1 MLVLSRRTN
10 EKIIFPSLDIA
21 VQLLSIHGNVARI
34 GIEAPPD
41 VKVLRDELAKLVPTA
56 ASASRRLPPSSA
68 HALRNQLNKV
78 SLALSV
84 FQQQWQRGLMDAAN
98 LTLEKVFA
106 ALDALGRDPALQ
118 GPGPAAPPAP
128 AAPPRFRTLVVEDD
142 TNERELLAG
151 LLSMNGCE
159 CETAA
164 DGLDALEYL
173 SSHQRPDL
181 VLLDLRMPRCD
192 GPQMLAQIRANPR
205 YQGLKVFAISGA
217 SPEEVGVPKGPGGV
231 DAWFPKP
238 VNARKLWQ
246 AIQENM
252 KAVSAAN

>member
-10 EKIIFPSLDIA
+10 EKIIFPGLDIS
-21 VQLLSIHGNVARI
+21 VQLLSIQGNVARI

-41 VKVLRDELAKLVPTA
+41 VKVLRDELARNLPA
-56 ASASRRLPPSSA
+56 GGMPDARRPISA
-68 HALRNQLNKV
+68 HSLRNMLNKV
-78 SLALSV
+78 SLTLSV
-84 FQQQWQRGLMDAAN
+84 FQQQWQRGLNEAASA
-98 LTLEKVFA
+98 TLEKVFQTLEA
-106 ALDALGRDPALQ
+106 MGRDSAAVAEPK
-118 GPGPAAPPAP
+118 PAAKP
-128 AAPPRFRTLVVEDD
+128 AAARFRTLVVEDD

-192 GPQMLAQIRANPR
+192 GPRMLAEIRGNPQ
-205 YQGLKVFAISGA
+205 YQGLKVFAISGT

-238 VNARKLWQ
+238 LNARKLWQ
-246 AIQENM
+246 AIQESM
-252 KAVSAAN
+252 ETTSASN

>member
-10 EKIIFPSLDIA
+10 EKIIFPGLDIS
-21 VQLLSIHGNVARI
+21 VQLLSIQGNVARI

-41 VKVLRDELAKLVPTA
+41 VKVLRDELAKNLPAGATIDPRRA
-56 ASASRRLPPSSA
+56 APS
-68 HALRNQLNKV
+68 HALRNMLNKV
-78 SLALSV
+78 SLSLSV
-84 FQQQWQRGLMDAAN
+84 FQQQWHRGLNEAAN
-98 LTLEKVFA
+98 ATLEKVFQT
-106 ALDALGRDPALQ
+106 LEALGRDPSALAE
-118 GPGPAAPPAP
+118 PKPAATPASS
-128 AAPPRFRTLVVEDD
+128 RVRTLVVEDD

-192 GPQMLAQIRANPR
+192 GPHMLAQIRGKPQ
-205 YQGLKVFAISGA
+205 YQGMKVFAISGT
-217 SPEEVGVPKGPGGV
+217 SPEEFGVPKGPSGV

-238 VNARKLWQ
+238 LNARKLCQ
-246 AIQENM
+246 AIRESLGV
-252 KAVSAAN
+252 VSGSGTN

>member
-10 EKIIFPSLDIA
+10 EKIVFPGLDIS
-21 VQLLSIHGNVARI
+21 VQLLSIQGNVARL

-41 VKVLRDELAKLVPTA
+41 VKVLRDELARNLPAGATIGPRR
-56 ASASRRLPPSSA
+56 ASPSHS
-68 HALRNQLNKV
+68 LRNMLNKV
-78 SLALSV
+78 SLSLSV
-84 FQQQWQRGLMDAAN
+84 FQQQWQRGLTEAAN
-98 LTLEKVFA
+98 ATLEKVFQ
-106 ALDALGRDPALQ
+106 ALEAMGRDPSAVAAAK
-118 GPGPAAPPAP
+118 PPAAPPASS
-128 AAPPRFRTLVVEDD
+128 RFRTLVVEDD

-151 LLSMNGCE
+151 LLSMNGLE

-192 GPQMLAQIRANPR
+192 GPRMLAQIRGNPQ
-205 YQGLKVFAISGA
+205 YQGLKVFAISGTA
-217 SPEEVGVPKGPGGV
+217 PEECGVPRGPSGV

-238 VNARKLWQ
+238 LNARKLWQ
-246 AIQENM
+246 AIQERM
-252 KAVSAAN
+252 AAASATN